1 MTTATLPSGIDGL
14 VVRFGQ
20 ALVKWGR
27 VRAERA
33 ATSSDRQAALLATEH
48 TIAERER
55 AAHRYGIA
63 A

>member
-14 VVRFGQ
+14 AVRFGQ

-33 ATSSDRQAALLATEH
+33 AISRDQHSVRLDTEH
-48 TIAERER
+48 TIEAREH
-55 AAHRYGIA
+55 ASHRYGIA